1 MKDFTKSTFSFVQK
15 FKIFAIISLILA
27 GIGLACFLATV
38 FGASPFNF
46 DTEFV
51 GGVSTTYDLGV
62 TVDSGVT
69 DNIRQITSQTTGF
82 QAASVQV
89 QATGSSGTGV
99 LVKTL
104 EMDSETRDAVF
115 NAVKEAYP
123 NAQAGETTY
132 ISASVG
138 DDLKAAAVK
147 ASLLAIVLILIYI
160 TIRFEFRSGL
170 AAVLTLCHDICV
182 MIAFFAIFQLPV
194 NMNFIAAALTIL
206 GYSINATIVVFDRVR
221 ENTKGIADIKIFG
234 DVTDRS
240 IKQTLARSINTSVTT
255 LIPIV
260 LILILGVPSIQN
272 FAIALIVGIVSGT
285 YSSVCIAGPLW
296 VNLRKIGSGKKPA
309 KA

>member
-15 FKIFAIISLILA
+15 FKIFGIISLILA
-27 GIGLACFLATV
+27 GIGLGCFLATL
-38 FGASPFNF
+38 FGVSPFNF

-82 QAASVQV
+82 QAAAVQV

-115 NAVKEAYP
+115 SAVKEAYP
-123 NAQAGETTY
+123 NVQAGETTY

-170 AAVLTLCHDICV
+170 AAVLTL
-182 MIAFFAIFQLPV
+182 
-194 NMNFIAAALTIL
+194 
-206 GYSINATIVVFDRVR
+206 
-221 ENTKGIADIKIFG
+221 
-234 DVTDRS
+234 
-240 IKQTLARSINTSVTT
+240 
-255 LIPIV
+255 
-260 LILILGVPSIQN
+260 
-272 FAIALIVGIVSGT
+272 
-285 YSSVCIAGPLW
+285 
-296 VNLRKIGSGKKPA
+296 
-309 KA
+309 

>member
-123 NAQAGETTY
+123 NTQAGETTY

-182 MIAFFAIFQLPV
+182 MMAFFAIFQLPV
-194 NMNFIAAALTIL
+194 NMNLS
-206 GYSINATIVVFDRVR
+206 SIN
-221 ENTKGIADIKIFG
+221 
-234 DVTDRS
+234 
-240 IKQTLARSINTSVTT
+240 
-255 LIPIV
+255 
-260 LILILGVPSIQN
+260 
-272 FAIALIVGIVSGT
+272 
-285 YSSVCIAGPLW
+285 
-296 VNLRKIGSGKKPA
+296 
-309 KA
+309 